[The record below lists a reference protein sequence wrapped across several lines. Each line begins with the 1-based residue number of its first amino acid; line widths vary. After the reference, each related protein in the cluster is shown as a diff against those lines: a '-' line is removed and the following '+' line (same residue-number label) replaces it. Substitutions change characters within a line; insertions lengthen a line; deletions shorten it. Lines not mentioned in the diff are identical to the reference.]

1 MIIRKMQE
9 QHLDAVLDIEENS
22 FSHPWSRVSFEDELK
37 KENSYVFVA
46 LEDEKV
52 IGYCVMNVVLDE
64 GNLLDIAVD
73 KNHRRSGV
81 AKELFYKLFEV
92 ASEQKLS
99 FITLE
104 VRVSNEG
111 AIKLYDA
118 LGFTQVAVR
127 KNYYSKPS
135 EDAVLMTKYF
145 DL

>member
-1 MIIRKMQE
+1 MQE